1 VNDETIVRLN
11 LEAGALTLGNV
22 LDNIGA
28 LVDYARSKNAPDT
41 AIIRIETSMVSL
53 RDGLLA
59 LPHPYR
65 HTAEI
70 AWTEPASIKE
80 EGAQE

>member
-22 LDNIGA
+22 LDNLGA

-41 AIIRIETSMVSL
+41 AIIRIEMNRKYPPPSTF
-53 RDGLLA
+53 G
-59 LPHPYR
+59 PHPIR

-70 AWTEPASIKE
+70 AWAEPASIKE
-80 EGAQE
+80 EGVQE